1 MSVVR
6 MAKNIKQVHMDSIIV
21 VLFKIGS
28 FYHAYSKDSYILSY
42 LFEYKIKQE
51 KIIAKNS
58 KNQNLSS
65 PIKINKIP
73 ETLLQTD

>member
-1 MSVVR
+1 
-6 MAKNIKQVHMDSIIV
+6 MAMLTMVKAIEQIHPKDV

-65 PIKINKIP
+65 PIKINKTP

>member
-6 MAKNIKQVHMDSIIV
+6 MAKNIKQVHMDS
-21 VLFKIGS
+21 IGS

-65 PIKINKIP
+65 PIKINKTP